1 MVKPTHFVI
10 FGDFYE
16 ARTAGWKDVVVDG
29 IPKMRFKLFPT
40 KPLMKAYNI
49 KYEEIN
55 KNPEGF
61 IEKDFDSLYLAYDN
75 SDPENRRIF
84 LLCNYN
90 NEETAL
96 LRKIEKNWMI
106 IAKNIISENN
116 TLRKALKRDQHLL
129 KTALSQPEE
138 LEKIMQRRVKNYKE
152 IVGTEIIQSDMGGDL
167 ENV

>member
-49 KYEEIN
+49 KYEDIN

-61 IEKDFDSLYLAYDN
+61 IEKDFDSLYLGHYN

>member
-1 MVKPTHFVI
+1 MVFWRSGKSFSYRI
-10 FGDFYE
+10 RDE
-16 ARTAGWKDVVVDG
+16 R
-29 IPKMRFKLFPT
+29 
-40 KPLMKAYNI
+40 
-49 KYEEIN
+49 
-55 KNPEGF
+55 
-61 IEKDFDSLYLAYDN
+61 
-75 SDPENRRIF
+75 RRIF